1 MNNNDGRLDFGLG
14 LDTSRLEKDASEASR
29 ILCDIGKDAEQQSN
43 AVRELM
49 SNIPTVNIDVVT
61 NASESLATIQRGFDE
76 VDRVVDANKAAIRE
90 LDAEYKRLASDSADA
105 FNKGD
110 DKQYS
115 SLKRKAEAIKKVI
128 ETRKGVIDEAAKTS
142 DSLAAV
148 ERKLKEESVEAQ
160 KAEAKHMSLRRQ
172 IRALKEEMQL
182 LVAEGVDEQSE
193 AYKKLATELGRLTD
207 IQGDVQQQARILAND
222 EQQIAGVVQGLSGL
236 AGAFSAAQG
245 AVGLFASEN
254 EELNK
259 VMLKVQSL
267 MAITMGL
274 QQIQQTLNKDSAFSL
289 VTLNGLK
296 EWWNK
301 LLIAGAGAQAA
312 ETIAT
317 EADTSAKAVN
327 AIATSSDAVAKEAV
341 AAASGQSAVTEG
353 IDTAA
358 KAANTTAAAA
368 GTIANIGLAGA
379 FRMVGAAIKSIPV
392 FGWIAAAIAA
402 LIGVVSHLI
411 DKAEEA
417 REAANAAFNESM
429 RRHEEFNKAVADK
442 VAGQIITYNKLSREY
457 KELGNNLNAQK
468 KFIRANQDAFHG
480 LGVQINNVNDANR
493 YLVEHSG
500 DVIEA
505 LMAQAR
511 AAAAFDMAK
520 EEQKK
525 LIQLE
530 TNYVKYALPRKTK
543 QQVVTSAG
551 RGAMAGMTYTID
563 VENKDYEK
571 ERQESLRKAR
581 AERQKQIDASKQRL
595 KDLVKEEE
603 DAIKKANAAY
613 KKTGVRKHNGSSGGA
628 KSAKSE
634 SFDYGESIA
643 AQNAAKQQW
652 VEAVKKFTKGANDK
666 VTEYTLSVMED
677 GLQKEI
683 KQIESDTEAKKEAWK
698 EQLRELAI
706 IKQKA
711 AKEVYM
717 SKKNAT
723 ESGWL
728 KTNEGKKSVDDYVAE
743 LLADKKIKSDYDRV
757 LLAYTEQG
765 ERQIKVARQKYADSL
780 IEQFGTTQ
788 QRIEKMHR
796 DWEKRI
802 SEMPPE
808 YIDGAI
814 EKMNAEF
821 SKLEAEKLKDSINWE
836 AVFNDLDK
844 LSVKYLSSL
853 KVKLRRFLDENK
865 DLSIESIKEIT
876 TKIHDIDEAIDREN
890 DTFGFL
896 LPTLQEYKRAKIE
909 AAEAQERLNKAVQE
923 QEVSE
928 LKLDAIKRRISETIN
943 ADAGI
948 VVDISEISFAS
959 KDDILKNIT
968 DTAQLDRLNRLFGE
982 LAKAENKVNKT
993 TEERIK
999 AEGQQEEAQDRALIR
1014 LHKRAKIAAEGL
1026 ENVGDKLSALSSIL
1040 NELGLEDSGLGKA
1053 IKGIDGGISS
1063 AASAAEAFAQKDYLG
1078 ALAKGISA
1086 LKSFGS
1092 IFGFGSGNA
1101 AETAR
1106 KITELTASNDA
1117 LKTAIDGLA
1126 KKMEEARGARSIEY
1140 YKKAYEAQERL
1151 NKNKQEIL
1159 NAQMNYHAAHHSNAY
1174 YWHLNR
1180 NSLDQIN
1187 ALLGTALNNTWKDFS
1202 KLTAEQMNEI
1212 RTHLP
1217 DIWREMISQG
1227 KYGDRFKE
1235 DWNNYADQSE
1245 ALENLKKQLYEN
1257 LLDISFDSLR
1267 DNFIAQLMDM
1277 RKDAASFSSDFRKMM
1292 QQALLKSMI
1301 SNKFDKQLKEWYE
1314 RLGKEMEKNGGS
1326 INESTIDKFKAEYD
1340 AIVNGM
1346 IAIRDQIAKV
1356 TGYTGEDE
1364 SRQGANKGIATAS
1377 QDSIDELNGRAT
1389 AIQGHT
1395 FHISEYTKRLV
1406 TTSNLILQSVLN
1418 IERETTG
1425 FRDRF
1430 SRVESNVNAM
1440 RNTLEDVSRRGIK
1453 IQ

>member
-1 MNNNDGRLDFGLG
+1 MKKDAGKLYFGVG
-14 LDTSRLEKDASEASR
+14 LDNSQLARDASEASR
-29 ILCDIGKDAEQQSN
+29 ILGSVDKEAARRGN

-49 SNIPTVNIDVVT
+49 SNVPTIRINFVT
-61 NASESLATIQRGFDE
+61 NAAQSLDTIQRGFDE
-76 VDRVVDANKAAIRE
+76 IDRVVDANKAAVRE
-90 LDAEYKRLASDSADA
+90 LDAEYKRLLNDSYAA
-105 FNKGD
+105 FNKGE
-110 DKQYS
+110 DKRHLVLQHQ
-115 SLKRKAEAIKKVI
+115 ADAVKKVI
-128 ETRKGVIDEAAKTS
+128 DVRKKVISDAAKTA
-142 DSLAAV
+142 DSLANL
-148 ERKLKEESVEAQ
+148 EKKMKSEAATAE
-160 KAEAKHMSLRRQ
+160 KAANKHVSLRTRIRQ
-172 IRALKEEMQL
+172 VKEQLIEMEAAGQRGT
-182 LVAEGVDEQSE
+182 A
-193 AYKKLATELGRLTD
+193 AYKALQEEAGRLTKAWAGARKQAVALGSTTRN
-207 IQGDVQQQARILAND
+207 IQ
-222 EQQIAGVVQGLSGL
+222 GVVQGLGGL
-236 AGAFSAAQG
+236 TGAFSVAQG
-245 AVGLFASEN
+245 TIGLFADKN
-254 EELNK
+254 EELNRI
-259 VMLKVQSL
+259 MLRVQSL
-267 MAITMGL
+267 MSITMGL
-274 QQIQQTLNKDSAFSL
+274 QQVQQTLNKNSAFSL

-317 EADTSAKAVN
+317 EADTSAKAAN
-327 AIATSSDAVAKEAV
+327 ALATTSDAVAKEAV
-341 AAASGQSAVTEG
+341 ATASGQSAVTEG

-411 DKAEEA
+411 DKAEKA

-429 RRHEEFNKAVADK
+429 RRHEEFNEAVADK
-442 VAGQIITYNKLSREY
+442 VASQITTYNKLSREY

-543 QQVVTSAG
+543 QQVLTSSG
-551 RGAMAGMTYTID
+551 RGAMAGMTYVID

-581 AERQKQIDASKQRL
+581 AERQKLIDASKQRL

-603 DAIKKANAAY
+603 DAMKKANAAFRR
-613 KKTGVRKHNGSSGGA
+613 TGVKKYKGGS
-628 KSAKSE
+628 KSKKDK
-634 SFDYGESIA
+634 FNVDKSIA
-643 AQNAAKQQW
+643 AQEEAKKQW
-652 VEAVKKFTKGANDK
+652 AEAVEKFTKNANDK
-666 VTEYTLSVMED
+666 VTEYTLSIMED
-677 GLQKEI
+677 GLNKEL
-683 KQIESDTEAKKEAWK
+683 KQIENDTESKKQAWS
-698 EQLRELAI
+698 EQLRELAVVR
-706 IKQKA
+706 QES
-711 AKEVYM
+711 AKKLYM
-717 SKKNAT
+717 SKKGAT
-723 ESGWL
+723 ERGWI
-728 KTNEGKKSVDDYVAE
+728 KSKDGKKTVNDYITE
-743 LLADKKIKSDYDRV
+743 LLSDPKISKDYNRV
-757 LLAYTEQG
+757 LNNITSSG
-765 ERQIKVARQKYADSL
+765 ERLMIAARQKYVDSL

-796 DWEKRI
+796 DWAKRI

-814 EKMNAEF
+814 ETMNEEF
-821 SKLEAEKLKDSINWE
+821 SKLEAEKLKDNINWDS
-836 AVFNDLDK
+836 VFNDIDK
-844 LSVKYLSSL
+844 LSVKFLSSL
-853 KVKLRRFLDENK
+853 KEKLKRFLEENK
-865 DLSIESIKEIT
+865 NLSIESIKEIT
-876 TKIHDIDEAIDREN
+876 TKMHEIDEAIDKEN

-909 AAEAQERLNKAVQE
+909 AAEAQERLTKAERE
-923 QEVSE
+923 QVVEE
-928 LKLDAIKRRISETIN
+928 LKLNSIRQRIADEIKT
-943 ADAGI
+943 GI
-948 VVDISEISFAS
+948 GIEIDLSEITFAS

-968 DTAQLDRLNRLFGE
+968 DTTQLEKLNALFGT
-982 LAKAENKVNKT
+982 LARTENKVNKS
-993 TEERIK
+993 TEDKIK
-999 AEGQQEEAQDRALIR
+999 AEGESEEAQDKAVLTLNVRAR
-1014 LHKRAKIAAEGL
+1014 IAAEGFHIL
-1026 ENVGDKLSALSSIL
+1026 GEKLNALSSIL
-1040 NELGLEDSGLGKA
+1040 GELGLENSGLGKF
-1053 IKGIDGGISS
+1053 IKGLGGSVNS
-1063 AASAAEAFAQKDYLG
+1063 AEAAAEAFAQKDYLG

-1092 IFGFGSGNA
+1092 IFGFGNGNA
-1101 AETAR
+1101 AETAK
-1106 KITELTASNDA
+1106 KIAELTASNDA

-1126 KKMEEARGARSIEY
+1126 KKMDEARGARSIEY

-1326 INESTIDKFKAEYD
+1326 INESTIDKFKSEYD

-1346 IAIRDQIAKV
+1346 IAIRDQIAKA

>member
-29 ILCDIGKDAEQQSN
+29 ILCDIGKDAEQHSN

-90 LDAEYKRLASDSADA
+90 LDAEYKRLSSDSADA

-110 DKQYS
+110 DKQYL

-128 ETRKGVIDEAAKTS
+128 ETRKEVIDEAAKTS

-160 KAEAKHMSLRRQ
+160 KAGANHMSLRRQ

-182 LVAEGVDEQSE
+182 LVAEGIDEQSE
-193 AYKKLATELGRLTD
+193 AYKKLAAELGRLTD
-207 IQGDVQQQARILAND
+207 IQGDVQQQASVLAND

-236 AGAFSAAQG
+236 TGAFSAAQG
-245 AVGLFASEN
+245 AVGLFAGEN

-274 QQIQQTLNKDSAFSL
+274 QQVQQTLNKDSAFSL

-317 EADTSAKAVN
+317 EANTSANATN
-327 AIATSSDAVAKEAV
+327 AIATSSDAMAKEAV

-442 VAGQIITYNKLSREY
+442 VADQIITYNKLSREY

-500 DVIEA
+500 DVIDA

-571 ERQESLRKAR
+571 ERQESLMKAR
-581 AERQKQIDASKQRL
+581 AERQKLIDASKQRL
-595 KDLVKEEE
+595 KDLVKEEG
-603 DAIKKANAAY
+603 DAIKKANAAFRR
-613 KKTGVRKHNGSSGGA
+613 TGVKKYKGGSNSKKDKKEKFDVDKSITAQKEA
-628 KSAKSE
+628 K
-634 SFDYGESIA
+634 
-643 AQNAAKQQW
+643 KQW
-652 VEAVKKFTKGANDK
+652 AEAVEKFTKNANDK
-666 VTEYTLSVMED
+666 VTEYTLSIMED
-677 GLQKEI
+677 GLNKEL
-683 KQIESDTEAKKEAWK
+683 KQIENDTEAKKEAWK

-728 KTNEGKKSVDDYVAE
+728 KTNDGKKSVDDYVAE
-743 LLADKKIKSDYDRV
+743 LLSDKKIKSDYDRV

-765 ERQIKVARQKYADSL
+765 ERNIKVARQKYADSL

-796 DWEKRI
+796 DWAKRI

-814 EKMNAEF
+814 EKMNEEF
-821 SKLEAEKLKDSINWE
+821 SKLEAEKLKDSINWNS
-836 AVFNDLDK
+836 VFNDIDK
-844 LSVKYLSSL
+844 LSVEFLSSL
-853 KVKLRRFLDENK
+853 KGKLKRFLEENK
-865 DLSIESIKEIT
+865 NLSIESIKEIT
-876 TKIHDIDEAIDREN
+876 TKMHEIDEAIDKEN

-909 AAEAQERLNKAVQE
+909 AAEAQERLTKAVRE
-923 QEVSE
+923 QGVEE
-928 LKLDAIKRRISETIN
+928 LKLNSIRQRIADEIKTST
-943 ADAGI
+943 GI
-948 VVDISEISFAS
+948 EIDLSEITFAS

-968 DTAQLDRLNRLFGE
+968 DTTQLEKLNALFGT
-982 LAKAENKVNKT
+982 LARTENKVNKS
-993 TEERIK
+993 TEDKIK
-999 AEGQQEEAQDRALIR
+999 AEGEFEEAQDKAVLRLNERAR
-1014 LHKRAKIAAEGL
+1014 IAAEGFHNL
-1026 ENVGDKLSALSSIL
+1026 GEKLNALSSIL
-1040 NELGLEDSGLGKA
+1040 GELGLEDSGLGKA
-1053 IKGIDGGISS
+1053 IKGIGGGISS

-1092 IFGFGSGNA
+1092 IFGFSNGNA
-1101 AETAR
+1101 AETAK
-1106 KITELTASNDA
+1106 KIAELTASNDA

-1126 KKMEEARGARSIEY
+1126 KKMDEARGARSIEY

-1326 INESTIDKFKAEYD
+1326 INESTIDKFKSEYD

-1346 IAIRDQIAKV
+1346 IAIRDQIAKA

-1364 SRQGANKGIATAS
+1364 SRQGVNKGIATAS

-1406 TTSNLILQSVLN
+1406 MTSNLILQSVLN